1 MSLRLNDLENF
12 LALSSCRSLSEGAR
26 KRGITQPSLS
36 ESIQRLE
43 RDLGCPLIYRA
54 RSGISLTA
62 SGRLLVDRGRRLT
75 EALDEIQGIG
85 DPGAE
90 DPQQSG
96 RDSQSGMF
104 RGRSVTIG
112 CHQAVACYALP
123 EALFVLSRA
132 APDFRVVLVHD
143 VSRVIQTE
151 IQSGRIDVGM
161 VVNPTPVPD
170 LVIRELATDVVAV
183 WAAGKGSTQRRLIC
197 DPNLFQVQSILRRW
211 KGRPSEL
218 VPTASLELIA
228 RLCERGLGYGIIP
241 ERALA
246 LTRVRLRRVPAT
258 PSYKDVLSL
267 VHRPEFG
274 RLPYERAVLDSLAG
288 ALA

>member
-1 MSLRLNDLENF
+1 MAVRLNDLENF

-43 RDLGCPLIYRA
+43 RDLGCALIYRA

-62 SGRLLVDRGRRLT
+62 SGRLLVDRGRRVT
-75 EALDEIQGIG
+75 EALDEIQDLGGAGEG
-85 DPGAE
+85 DPTQRGKE
-90 DPQQSG
+90 VPS
-96 RDSQSGMF
+96 RLF
-104 RGRSVTIG
+104 RGRCVSIG

-123 EALFVLSRA
+123 EALAALSRS
-132 APDFRVVLVHD
+132 APDFRVALVHD
-143 VSRVIQTE
+143 FSRVIQSE
-151 IQSGRIDVGM
+151 IQSGRIDVGLI
-161 VVNPTPVPD
+161 VNPVPVPD

-183 WAAGKGSTQRRLIC
+183 WAAGKGTTQRRLIC

-228 RLCERGLGYGIIP
+228 RLCQRGLGYGVIP
-241 ERALA
+241 ERALS
-246 LTRVRLRRVPAT
+246 LTGVRLRRVPAT

-274 RLPYERAVLDSLAG
+274 RLPYERAVLD
-288 ALA
+288 ALASALA

>member
-1 MSLRLNDLENF
+1 MPIRLNDLENF
-12 LALSSCRSLSEGAR
+12 LALASCRTLSEGAR

-43 RDLGCPLIYRA
+43 RDLGCALIYRA

-62 SGRLLVDRGRRLT
+62 SGRLLVDRGRRVT

-85 DPGAE
+85 DTDGDPGQGGSG
-90 DPQQSG
+90 PQG
-96 RDSQSGMF
+96 GMF

-123 EALFVLSRA
+123 EALTALSQS
-132 APDFRVVLVHD
+132 APDFRVALVHD
-143 VSRVIQTE
+143 ISRVIQSE
-151 IQSGRIDVGM
+151 IQSGRIDVGLI
-161 VVNPTPVPD
+161 VNPTPIPD

-183 WAAGKGSTQRRLIC
+183 WAAGKGATQRRLIC
-197 DPNLFQVQSILRRW
+197 DPNLFQVQAILRRW

-218 VPTASLELIA
+218 FPTSSLELIA

-246 LTRVRLRRVPAT
+246 LSQVRLRRVPAT

-274 RLPYERAVLDSLAG
+274 RLPYERAVLDALAG